1 MDMNESKFR
10 LFNQFMSD
18 QIFLLGES
26 GELSKRLRSEAAEVE
41 GWVFLGPLGP
51 LVEPSISRPPVLS
64 VRDNFSR
71 VHIYRHRCLMNHQK
85 SHQTNPMA
93 QRDPID
99 APLTPWDPVG
109 LPLDPLGPC
118 RPTP

>member
-41 GWVFLGPLGP
+41 GWVFFA
-51 LVEPSISRPPVLS
+51 I
-64 VRDNFSR
+64 FS
-71 VHIYRHRCLMNHQK
+71 
-85 SHQTNPMA
+85 
-93 QRDPID
+93 
-99 APLTPWDPVG
+99 
-109 LPLDPLGPC
+109 
-118 RPTP
+118 